1 MENAKHLKLEGG
13 ENSYTMRQP
22 KEFFIL
28 CVMVTIGYLI
38 FIVLLCFSLDE
49 RTVYLLL
56 MFLCG
61 FIVEIGLCIYALL
74 WRGVVDED
82 TITFYNPF
90 WPTKVIK
97 FCEITTVKYT
107 ENRTAGYGSG
117 RKVLT
122 GYRDKKKI
130 FEFYDNVIG
139 FDLLYIQLYYL
150 GKIEKNELK
159 EEFTLKNKKGDMVSS
174 VFSVVLFGGLL
185 IALCVSKD
193 EEIEPVYVILLACF
207 TLFFAIDLINKL
219 LWKVTVNYNTIQ
231 IRNSFGKSEK
241 YLIREIT
248 DVKEERHYLV
258 LYIEDKKVA
267 KISKDC
273 ENFLFLQERLLYEK
287 NR

>member
-74 WRGVVDED
+74 WRGVVEED

-90 WPTKVIK
+90 WPTKAIK

-193 EEIEPVYVILLACF
+193 EEIEPVYVILSACF
-207 TLFFAIDLINKL
+207 TLFCAIDLINKL

-248 DVKEERHYLV
+248 DVKEERHHLV